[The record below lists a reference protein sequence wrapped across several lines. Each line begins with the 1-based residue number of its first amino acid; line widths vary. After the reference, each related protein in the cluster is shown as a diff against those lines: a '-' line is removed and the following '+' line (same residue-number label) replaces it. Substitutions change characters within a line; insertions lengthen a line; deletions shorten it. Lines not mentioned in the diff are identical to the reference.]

1 MEGNEMC
8 TYEVKT
14 FDLQNAVAKF
24 NRSYNN
30 YVCSGY
36 TDDYERVRCNAIEAT
51 LHALGLPVAVN
62 GIGRMYIKED

>member
-1 MEGNEMC
+1 MA

-51 LHALGLPVAVN
+51 LHALDLPVVVN
-62 GIGRMYIKED
+62 GIGRMYIKREQ